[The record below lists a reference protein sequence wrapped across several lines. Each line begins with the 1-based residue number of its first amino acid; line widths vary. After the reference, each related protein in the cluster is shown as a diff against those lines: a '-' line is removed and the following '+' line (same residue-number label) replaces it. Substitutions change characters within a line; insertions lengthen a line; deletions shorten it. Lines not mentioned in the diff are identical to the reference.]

1 MKKQFAVIGLGRF
14 GASVATALARLGCE
28 VVGIDADAAKVEAV
42 MNEITHAI
50 QADAR
55 DEEALK
61 AAGVRNVDVAIVA
74 IGEDVEANILVT
86 LIAKEMGVKCVVAKA
101 LNDLHAKVL
110 AKIGADKI
118 VFPERDMGIR
128 VARALVAGNVLEHI
142 ELSPEYSIEE
152 IAAPQ
157 RVAGKTLAELNLRAK
172 HGATVMA
179 IKRRDEIIVAP
190 GGDEVIKAGDI
201 LVLLGPTKVLER
213 FQERE

>member
-1 MKKQFAVIGLGRF
+1 MRKQFAVIGLGRF
-14 GASVATALARLGCE
+14 GASVATALARMGCE

-86 LIAKEMGVKCVVAKA
+86 LIVKEMGIKCVVAKA

-128 VARALVAGNVLEHI
+128 VARALAAGNVLEHI
-142 ELSPEYSIEE
+142 DLSPEYSIEE
-152 IAAPQ
+152 IAAPH
-157 RVAGKTLAELNLRAK
+157 RLAGKTLAELNLRAK

-179 IKRRDEIIVAP
+179 IKRKEEIIVAP
-190 GGDEVIKAGDI
+190 GGDDVIRVGDI

>member
-42 MNEITHAI
+42 MNDITHAI

-152 IAAPQ
+152 IAAPH

-179 IKRRDEIIVAP
+179 IKRKEEIIIAP
-190 GGDEVIKAGDI
+190 GGEEVIKAGDI

>member
-1 MKKQFAVIGLGRF
+1 MRKQFAVIGLGRF
-14 GASVATALARLGCE
+14 GASVATALARMGCE

-86 LIAKEMGVKCVVAKA
+86 LIVKEMGIKCVVAKA

-128 VARALVAGNVLEHI
+128 VARALAAGNVLEHI
-142 ELSPEYSIEE
+142 DLSPEYSIEE
-152 IAAPQ
+152 IAAPH
-157 RVAGKTLAELNLRAK
+157 RLAGKTLAELNLRAK
-172 HGATVMA
+172 HGAMVMA
-179 IKRRDEIIVAP
+179 IKRKEEIIVAP
-190 GGDEVIKAGDI
+190 GGDDVIRVGDI